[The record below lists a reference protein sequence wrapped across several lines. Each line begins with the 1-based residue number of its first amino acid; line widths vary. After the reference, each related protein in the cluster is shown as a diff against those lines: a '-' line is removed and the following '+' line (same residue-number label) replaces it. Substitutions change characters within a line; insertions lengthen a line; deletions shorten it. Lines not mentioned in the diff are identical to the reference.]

1 MNTEQTPKTNL
12 QDENP
17 VNEFDVLDSMNKV
30 FRFIW
35 AGLFFLCLYGIIFQG
50 AYWHIVT
57 AIMCAVMY
65 AVSKDDEEAQ
75 QGENDNVR

>member
-1 MNTEQTPKTNL
+1 MNTEQTPKTDL

-17 VNEFDVLDSMNKV
+17 VSEFDVLDSMNKV

-35 AGLFFLCLYGIIFQG
+35 AGLFFLCLYGIFFKG

-57 AIMCAVMY
+57 AILCAVMY
-65 AVSKDDEEAQ
+65 AASKDEEQQ
-75 QGENDNVR
+75 QGENGDVR

>member
-17 VNEFDVLDSMNKV
+17 VDEFGIAVNKI

-35 AGLFFLCLYGIIFQG
+35 AGLFILCLYGIIFQG
-50 AYWHIVT
+50 AYWHIGT
-57 AIMCAVMY
+57 AILCAVMY
-65 AVSKDDEEAQ
+65 AALKDDDAEK
-75 QGENDNVR
+75 QGENDDER